1 MKPVPTSQ
9 STPFTVLFML
19 FPWLPQVLEM
29 YNEEVMCIYDNYF
42 KCVANDC
49 ADRLEGDGTLPM
61 SGVCIMPE
69 GNFRTSA
76 EGNPF
81 KMFLITNFCIVGK

>member
-1 MKPVPTSQ
+1 
-9 STPFTVLFML
+9 
-19 FPWLPQVLEM
+19 M

-49 ADRLEGDGTLPM
+49 ADRMESDETLPM
-61 SGVCIMPE
+61 SGVRIMRE
-69 GNFRTSA
+69 GNFRPSA

-81 KMFLITNFCIVGK
+81 KIRVFLITNISV

>member
-1 MKPVPTSQ
+1 
-9 STPFTVLFML
+9 ML
-19 FPWLPQVLEM
+19 PWVPQVLEM

-49 ADRLEGDGTLPM
+49 AGRLEGDETLPM
-61 SGVCIMPE
+61 SGVRIMTE
-69 GNFRTSA
+69 GNFGQSA

-81 KMFLITNFCIVGK
+81 KIRVFLITNLSV

>member
-1 MKPVPTSQ
+1 
-9 STPFTVLFML
+9 ML
-19 FPWLPQVLEM
+19 FPWVPQVLEM

-49 ADRLEGDGTLPM
+49 ADRMESDETLPM
-61 SGVCIMPE
+61 SGVRIMRE
-69 GNFRTSA
+69 GNFRPSA

-81 KMFLITNFCIVGK
+81 KIRVFLITNISV